1 MIYIPYSSDDIY
13 KQIAKT
19 ITAAVAAAKKTKYLL
34 ETGGGIR
41 LMCNYHQR
49 DPMER
54 VRRDEQ

>member
-1 MIYIPYSSDDIY
+1 MIYIPYSSDDTY
-13 KQIAKT
+13 KQMAKT

-34 ETGGGIR
+34 GTGGIR